1 MDRITDK
8 SEEYLFVDNEK
19 FGQELFVRRE
29 IAGKDSLE
37 IAQEFGMEETEYL
50 ELENG
55 KGKVTTELIQKAAKI
70 YKTDP
75 LRLISSVPGAVFKE
89 IENATI
95 LNASNFHTFQGVN
108 EKQND
113 AILKLIENVTEINSR
128 VMELLEKK

>member
-1 MDRITDK
+1 MDGITDK

-29 IAGKDSLE
+29 IAGKDCLE

-95 LNASNFHTFQGVN
+95 LNASNFIHFR
-108 EKQND
+108 E
-113 AILKLIENVTEINSR
+113 
-128 VMELLEKK
+128 